1 LSFLKLEVD
10 HANFFLFGAN
20 SLFSILQSVLLNVAL
35 FIVNAEL
42 IIPINKLNTHV
53 VSTFT
58 GHLILID
65 KVIHFLLKRVDNQ
78 IQLIALIYL
87 LTDDIF
93 LCLIDGNSLIEVST
107 QFIAEINLLLELM
120 LDVNE

>member
-1 LSFLKLEVD
+1 
-10 HANFFLFGAN
+10 
-20 SLFSILQSVLLNVAL
+20 LNVAL